1 MKKSFTERFM
11 NMKLRAFGLVLVT
24 AAFALAQEPAA
35 APAAEPAA
43 TEVAAP
49 EAATESA
56 PAAAPTEVAAEPA
69 PVEQAAPAETAEAP
83 AEPQTA
89 EPKAAP
95 VEEPVAQTAEP
106 AAPVAEPADLGDMP
120 APVAVR
126 GVDASATPYYD
137 ESAAKPKK
145 EPKSYRP
152 AADLVPMKFTFGGQG
167 FLGTNTLYANDWDS
181 DESYSGIA
189 WKAGLFAIFPL
200 NEYMMGFKI
209 GVLFDHSDAS
219 ASYLYGANMNKEM
232 SVKFKQDRISVPL
245 LFTVKSP
252 YSSFTLDFGAQISIP
267 VQDEF
272 GFLKEGSND
281 DMKWEWYDMMDQYR
295 QSPDFALLL
304 GVTIKANRY
313 MSFDIRYEFGFS
325 NLYEGLP
332 NGWRFNAL
340 TANTLLLGLSFYA
353 F

>member
-1 MKKSFTERFM
+1 M

-95 VEEPVAQTAEP
+95 VEEPVAQT
-106 AAPVAEPADLGDMP
+106 AEPADLGDMP

>member
-1 MKKSFTERFM
+1 M

-95 VEEPVAQTAEP
+95 VEEPVAQT
-106 AAPVAEPADLGDMP
+106 AEPADLGDMP

-295 QSPDFALLL
+295 QSPDCALLL

>member
-1 MKKSFTERFM
+1 MKNSYTERFM
-11 NMKLRAFGLVLVT
+11 NMKLRALGFVLAT
-24 AAFALAQEPAA
+24 AVFALAQEPAA

-43 TEVAAP
+43 TEAVAT
-49 EAATESA
+49 EAAAENVPADASA
-56 PAAAPTEVAAEPA
+56 GEAAAEPA

-83 AEPQTA
+83 AAQAAEPQ
-89 EPKAAP
+89 AAP
-95 VEEPVAQTAEP
+95 EEPVAQAAEP
-106 AAPVAEPADLGDMP
+106 AAPVAEPEEYGDMP

-126 GVDASATPYYD
+126 GVDASARPYYD
-137 ESAAKPKK
+137 EAPAKQKK
-145 EPKSYRP
+145 EPKSSRP
-152 AADLVPMKFTFGGQG
+152 TSDLVPMKFTFGGQG

-181 DESYSGIA
+181 DEAYNGVA

-200 NEYMMGFKI
+200 NEYWMGFKI
-209 GVLFDHSDAS
+209 GILFDHSDAS
-219 ASYLYGANMNKEM
+219 ASYLYGPNLNKEM

-245 LFTVKSP
+245 LFTLKSP
-252 YSSFTLDFGAQISIP
+252 YSSFTVDFGAQVSIP

-272 GFLKEGSND
+272 GFLKNDNED
-281 DMKWEWYDMMDQYR
+281 DMNWEWYDMMDQYR
-295 QSPDFALLL
+295 TSPDFALLL
-304 GVTIKANRY
+304 GLTIKANRY

-325 NLYEGLP
+325 KLYEGLP

>member
-1 MKKSFTERFM
+1 M

-35 APAAEPAA
+35 APAAEPATTEAVASEA
-43 TEVAAP
+43 TA
-49 EAATESA
+49 ESA
-56 PAAAPTEVAAEPA
+56 PAAAPAETAAVESAPADGSASSPADNVAETAEEPA
-69 PVEQAAPAETAEAP
+69 AQAADPQAAPAE
-83 AEPQTA
+83 
-89 EPKAAP
+89 
-95 VEEPVAQTAEP
+95 EPVAQASEP

-126 GVDASATPYYD
+126 GVDASAKPYYD
-137 ESAAKPKK
+137 EAPAKSKK
-145 EPKSYRP
+145 ESTSYRP
-152 AADLVPMKFTFGGQG
+152 ASDPIPMKFTFGGQG

-209 GVLFDHSDAS
+209 GVLFDHSDAN
-219 ASYLYGANMNKEM
+219 ASYLYGANLNKEM
-232 SVKFKQDRISVPL
+232 SVKFKQDRISIPL
-245 LFTVKSP
+245 LFILKSP
-252 YSSFTLDFGAQISIP
+252 YSSFTLDFGAQVSIP

-272 GFLKEGSND
+272 GFIKDGGEENQ
-281 DMKWEWYDMMDQYR
+281 KWEWYDMMDQYR
-295 QSPDFALLL
+295 TSPDFALLL